1 MEQDQISALWG
12 RSEVKIYS
20 PAQGRIYIGASGSM
34 APGPEVP
41 KGPFESK
48 KNILLNLW
56 RTRNRLGI

>member
-41 KGPFESK
+41 RDPFESIK
-48 KNILLNLW
+48 INLG
-56 RTRNRLGI
+56 NLFY